1 MEHLLT
7 RECPK
12 GPFALIPERVS
23 ASGSG
28 LTCMLWPVV
37 TGHHVIAL
45 IRDYLQS
52 LVSLIARDTKGW
64 SLNEV
69 FSTTQCCETSAQSAG
84 GKPMVSSH
92 AS

>member
-12 GPFALIPERVS
+12 GPCHEPERFS
-23 ASGSG
+23 ASGSW

-37 TGHHVIAL
+37 IGHHVFAL

-52 LVSLIARDTKGW
+52 PAPRIARGTEGW
-64 SLNEV
+64 SLKKA
-69 FSTTQCCETSAQSAG
+69 FSTARWGELNV
-84 GKPMVSSH
+84 P
-92 AS
+92 